1 MFEFHKI
8 LTVWYQQ
15 NKRDLP
21 WREKNDPYFIWVSE
35 IILQQTRVDQGKD
48 YFTRFI
54 GRFPDIYA
62 LAGASENE
70 VLKIWQGLGYY
81 SRARNMHFAAK
92 QIINEFNGAFPDN
105 HSDLLRLKG
114 VGDYTAAAIASI
126 AFGQP
131 HAVIDGNVYRVLSR
145 IFGLTTPVDST
156 EGKREFSDLAH
167 QLLDRE
173 NPAVFNE
180 AMMELGALQCTPR
193 NPECNRCPFQQRCV
207 AFNLNK
213 INTLPVKTKK
223 TKVRNRYFYYLYI
236 LHNENIF
243 MEKREQNDIWQNLY
257 QLPLIE
263 SSSPLTIEELLK
275 NDQFKSMFNCQGV
288 VIEAVSDEIIHIL
301 THQRLHVRFIE
312 IRYPTSEV
320 NPGWISIP
328 PDKIA
333 DYPVPKLI
341 DNFLLGKRRFKRKG
355 NPKI

>member
-21 WREKNDPYFIWVSE
+21 WRVNNDPYFIWVSE
-35 IILQQTRVDQGKD
+35 IILQQTRVDQGKN
-48 YFTRFI
+48 YFIRFI
-54 GRFPDIYA
+54 ERFPDVNA

-70 VLKIWQGLGYY
+70 VLKVWQGLGYY
-81 SRARNMHFAAK
+81 SRARNMHFAAM
-92 QIINEFNGAFPDN
+92 QIINEFNGLFPDN

-114 VGDYTAAAIASI
+114 VGDYTASAIASI
-126 AFGQP
+126 AFGKP

-145 IFGLTTPVDST
+145 IFGVTTPIDST
-156 EGKREFSDLAH
+156 EGKREFSELAQ
-167 QLLDRE
+167 QLLDRD

-193 NPECNRCPFQQRCV
+193 NPECNKCPFQLWCV

-213 INTLPVKTKK
+213 ITTLPVKIKK
-223 TKVRNRYFYYLYI
+223 TKVSNRFFHYLYI
-236 LHNENIF
+236 QHNENF
-243 MEKREQNDIWQNLY
+243 YMEKREQSDIWQNLY

-263 SSSPLTIEELLK
+263 TSAPLTIEKLLT
-275 NDQFKSMFNCQGV
+275 NDQFKSMFNRPGV
-288 VIEAVSDEIIHIL
+288 VIEAVSSEIVHIL

-312 IRYPTSEV
+312 ISYPYSDV
-320 NPGWISIP
+320 NPDW
-328 PDKIA
+328 KIIRPYEVA

-341 DNFLLGKRRFKRKG
+341 ENFLLGKGRCKIPGSRK
-355 NPKI
+355 I